1 LNFESAVITNNFGYI
16 GSWYTGNH
24 TSLYLSSGLIIKGL
38 FAIFIL
44 MLGLYFLKKHPK
56 KVISFYPIIWLVL
69 AYLGSNLSGR
79 PYTHYLIQLA
89 APLSLLSF
97 QFLQKFPKT
106 IQTILLFSFFIYVFS
121 KTKGY
126 YLNFLHGNYSNNYD
140 SRVSSIQMIS
150 SRIRQNTQPSSY
162 LFTWSD
168 EPYFYYL
175 SERMPA
181 FPYIL
186 RYHVDDR
193 QQRLPLVK
201 AIQNRSAAVV
211 ISAAYPPFTE
221 LQNLINH
228 YYRLDYEYGP
238 YSLYLP
244 R

>member
-1 LNFESAVITNNFGYI
+1 
-16 GSWYTGNH
+16 
-24 TSLYLSSGLIIKGL
+24 
-38 FAIFIL
+38 
-44 MLGLYFLKKHPK
+44 
-56 KVISFYPIIWLVL
+56 
-69 AYLGSNLSGR
+69 
-79 PYTHYLIQLA
+79 
-89 APLSLLSF
+89 
-97 QFLQKFPKT
+97 
-106 IQTILLFSFFIYVFS
+106 
-121 KTKGY
+121 
-126 YLNFLHGNYSNNYD
+126 
-140 SRVSSIQMIS
+140 MIS